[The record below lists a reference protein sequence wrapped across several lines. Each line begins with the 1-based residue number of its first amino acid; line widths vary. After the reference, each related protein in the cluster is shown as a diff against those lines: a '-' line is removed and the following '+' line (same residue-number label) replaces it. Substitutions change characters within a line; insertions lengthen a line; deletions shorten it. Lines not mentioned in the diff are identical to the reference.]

1 VRLTLIRG
9 YDSDSDNLNR
19 TLVVLTGEG
28 FPNGAERRGER
39 HSLSAVSN
47 SGWFS
52 DRFIEDYMIQLKRK
66 EI

>member
-1 VRLTLIRG
+1 MRLTLIRG
-9 YDSDSDNLNR
+9 CDSYYFNR
-19 TLVVLTGEG
+19 TFVVLTGEG

-47 SGWFS
+47 SGWFG
-52 DRFIEDYMIQLKRK
+52 DRFIEDYMIELKRK

>member
-1 VRLTLIRG
+1 MRLTLIRG
-9 YDSDSDNLNR
+9 YGRENLSR

-28 FPNGAERRGER
+28 FPNEAERRGER
-39 HSLSAVSN
+39 NYLCAASN

-52 DRFIEDYMIQLKRK
+52 DSFIEDYMIELKRK